1 MRSRRGSDLGKN
13 RRSGTA
19 KPCGT
24 GAGADAPDRG
34 AGSAQVPLFDV
45 AAPAAEALMAL
56 APDRLAM
63 LIAGGRRHYT
73 TPVLALGDRASLAW
87 LRRSHNPYRAEIE
100 AVSRRLGE
108 PGAALLNMSYEWSCT
123 AGIAS
128 DPDGRGMRL
137 RRTLDWPL
145 AGLGRT
151 VVVARQRG
159 DAGEYC
165 SVTWPGYVGVL
176 TGMAP
181 GRFAA
186 AINQP
191 PLRKIIRLLP
201 LDWMIARRRLWQS
214 RELPPSHLLRRVFDA
229 CRSFAEAKRMLIE
242 TPLCAPTF
250 YSLVGVQP
258 GEGCI
263 IERTETAAAVRGAPC
278 VVANHWTA
286 LPAAA
291 MTAATTAPR
300 GRHAGG
306 GGGDRDDFARA
317 RPSSIR
323 RPGWRSS
330 PTRRPACC
338 VCRAGRRTAR
348 LRRLLLPQT
357 AA

>member
-1 MRSRRGSDLGKN
+1 MRDES
-13 RRSGTA
+13 RSGR
-19 KPCGT
+19 
-24 GAGADAPDRG
+24 AGPG
-34 AGSAQVPLFDV
+34 EAGLVEVPLFDV

-100 AVSRRLGE
+100 AVSWRLGE

-229 CRSFAEAKRMLIE
+229 CRSFAEAKRMLIK

-278 VVANHWTA
+278 VVANHWTGFA
-286 LPAAA
+286 SSGHDRGYDSPARHAAMLAAA
-291 MTAATTAPR
+291 E
-300 GRHAGG
+300 
-306 GGGDRDDFARA
+306 GDRDDFAWL
-317 RPSSIR
+317 RPPILNPTTR
-323 RPGWRSS
+323 LAVIANPATGLLRLQGWEKNGQ
-330 PTRRPACC
+330 A
-338 VCRAGRRTAR
+338 TAIFS
-348 LRRLLLPQT
+348 LPQT